1 MKNLIRISIVVSIT
15 LLLSFCGKDGEEPV
29 VRKNVIVGSMLKS
42 TGIDTIMII
51 TEPGLL
57 FDIRIAQDTVRGP
70 KPAPI
75 PIPRIITTSG
85 RIEQV
90 KSWNPKEGI
99 NFLLLPKNSNSS
111 SSSSSSSSDQ
121 DTIRRI
127 SVFYGESE
135 TPVYIDCKS
144 GQLVPVPC
152 PSEPGG
158 TLWVRCED
166 GSVVNCQDTIH

>member
-15 LLLSFCGKDGEEPV
+15 LLLSFCGKDGEPIV
-29 VRKNVIVGSMLKS
+29 KKNVIVGSILKS
-42 TGIDTIMII
+42 SGIDTIMII

-57 FDIRIAQDTVRGP
+57 YDIRIAQDTVRGP
-70 KPAPI
+70 YPAPI
-75 PIPRIITTSG
+75 PTPKIITTSG
-85 RIEQV
+85 RIAQV

-99 NFLLLPKNSNSS
+99 NFLLLQKNSN

-127 SVFYGESE
+127 SVFYGDSQ

-144 GQLVPVPC
+144 GQLVPVSC